1 MDPKIEMETPKPEI
15 EWNNK
20 VRLVVADVDE
30 TIADLFVPASTEM
43 AAELNGLL
51 DEGKSLFLVSGA
63 GFPSIKRRVVDLIRP
78 ELRRRV
84 LVSHCSGAEVK
95 GFDEAGNELEHPYY
109 SMYDKTLNQEQKDRW
124 RQIVKQVTEEFHLE
138 PHPTMPLKQ
147 FKEEF
152 GDNPLAVMLED
163 RGPQITFEFVN
174 AYNLTIEQIEALK
187 SHFPDFDVTD
197 LRIPVM
203 ARIGQLL
210 EEAGVPVTPRFG
222 GMFALDLAI
231 KGVSKT
237 TSVKFALE
245 NNEVLSHL
253 GLKPEDIQDP
263 ETIEIWGDKFSVTN
277 GGTDRHMSEALP
289 RAVRSIDFRQED
301 PEEFMPGYNTVVW
314 QGDQQLQDGLL
325 QYLQSRHNIS
335 GRDAGN

>member
-1 MDPKIEMETPKPEI
+1 METKAEMETLKPEI

-20 VRLVVADVDE
+20 VKLIVSDVDE
-30 TIADLFVPASTEM
+30 TVADLFVPASPEM
-43 AAELNGLL
+43 ATELNGLV
-51 DEGKSLFLVSGA
+51 DEGKSIFLVSGA
-63 GFPSIKRRVVDLIRP
+63 GFASIKRRVVDLIRP
-78 ELRRRV
+78 ELRKKV

-95 GFDEAGNELEHPYY
+95 GFDDAGNELEHPYY
-109 SMYDKTLNQEQKDRW
+109 SMYDKTLNQEQKDKW
-124 RQIVKQVTEEFHLE
+124 REIVKQVTDEFHLE
-138 PHPTMPLKQ
+138 PHPTMPVKQ

-174 AYNLTIEQIEALK
+174 AHALTTEQIEKLK
-187 SHFPDFDVTD
+187 GHFPDFDMSD

-203 ARIGQLL
+203 ERVGQLL
-210 EEAGVPVTPRFG
+210 EEADVPITPRLG

-245 NNEVLSHL
+245 NSEVLSHL

-263 ETIEIWGDKFSVTN
+263 EAIEIWGDKFSVIN

-289 RAVRSIDFRQED
+289 QAVRSIDFRQENPD
-301 PEEFMPGYNTVVW
+301 EFMPGYNTVVW
-314 QGDQQLQDGLL
+314 QGNQHLHDGLL
-325 QYLQSRHNIS
+325 EYLQSRRAPNPAS
-335 GRDAGN
+335 

>member
-1 MDPKIEMETPKPEI
+1 METKAEMETLKPEI

-20 VRLVVADVDE
+20 VKLIVSDVDE
-30 TIADLFVPASTEM
+30 TVADLFVPASPEM
-43 AAELNGLL
+43 ATELNGLV
-51 DEGKSLFLVSGA
+51 DEGKSIFLVSGA
-63 GFPSIKRRVVDLIRP
+63 GFASIKRRVVDLIRP
-78 ELRRRV
+78 ELRKKV

-95 GFDEAGNELEHPYY
+95 GFDDAGNELEHPYY
-109 SMYDKTLNQEQKDRW
+109 SMYDKTLNQEQKDKW
-124 RQIVKQVTEEFHLE
+124 REIVKQVTDEFHLE
-138 PHPTMPLKQ
+138 PHPTMPVKQ

-163 RGPQITFEFVN
+163 RRPQITFEFVN
-174 AYNLTIEQIEALK
+174 AHALTTEQIEKLK
-187 SHFPDFDVTD
+187 GHFPDFDMSD

-203 ARIGQLL
+203 ERVGQLL
-210 EEAGVPVTPRFG
+210 EEADVPITPRLG

-245 NNEVLSHL
+245 NSEVLSHL
-253 GLKPEDIQDP
+253 GLKPEYIQDS
-263 ETIEIWGDKFSVTN
+263 EAIEIWGDKFSVIN

-289 RAVRSIDFRQED
+289 QAVRSIDFRQEN

-314 QGDQQLQDGLL
+314 PGNQHLHNGLL
-325 QYLQSRHNIS
+325 EYLQSRPRTS
-335 GRDAGN
+335 KSTS